1 MLVRQT
7 AKPGCSQS
15 ILSFFK
21 GELGKPTTLRGELRE
36 EEDRIKQNERRD
48 EMDIVKRWDKTIMG
62 PLLGPLV
69 DKDGNEIKLKDG
81 EKVNGSS
88 TGTGTDGE
96 AEADPKQDQS
106 LGSRMRKSQYETNST
121 PTPEQA
127 ERVEKAELHHEQK
140 QAKREEETLRILV
153 IGDRLFTD
161 TLLANRLAKL
171 LPTPTA
177 PKSTESETDPSITP
191 ANAVQMPTVIS
202 IHTTLLPQPKDVRFL
217 RWVENRLTK
226 GRIRSGPIDY
236 GRFILRDPST
246 DPATAS
252 AAPLIPSTWQE
263 RLRNRMNPFK
273 DTPPL
278 TWHPRSWKPA
288 PLAVGLGSGVW
299 YVSQMTGRG
308 LWKLLSKAWEGEVE
322 VAKYLAGRAELA
334 GKAKPVKEAEGVVEK
349 VETAGSVLSDKK
361 VAS

>member
-1 MLVRQT
+1 
-7 AKPGCSQS
+7 
-15 ILSFFK
+15 
-21 GELGKPTTLRGELRE
+21 
-36 EEDRIKQNERRD
+36 
-48 EMDIVKRWDKTIMG
+48 MG

-69 DKDGNEIKLKDG
+69 DKDGNEIKHEDG
-81 EKVNGSS
+81 GKVIDSD
-88 TGTGTDGE
+88 TDEG
-96 AEADPKQDQS
+96 AGAAGAGVDPKKDQT
-106 LGSRMRKSQYETNST
+106 LGSRMRESQYETNST
-121 PTPEQA
+121 PTPEQSQKA
-127 ERVEKAELHHEQK
+127 EKAEIKSTQK

-171 LPTPTA
+171 LPA
-177 PKSTESETDPSITP
+177 PRTSQLTESDPTNTTTP
-191 ANAVQMPTVIS
+191 APNAMQMPTVIS
-202 IHTTLLPQPKDVRFL
+202 IHTTRLPQPKDVRFL
-217 RWVENRLTK
+217 RWIEDKLTK
-226 GRIRSGPIDY
+226 GRIREGPIDY

-246 DPATAS
+246 DPTAAS
-252 AAPLIPSTWQE
+252 ASALIPLSWQE

-322 VAKYLAGRAELA
+322 VAKYLAGRAEQA
-334 GKAKPVKEAEGVVEK
+334 GKAEPVKEAEGVVEK
-349 VETAGSVLSDKK
+349 VETAGSVLADKK